1 MLADK
6 VIDPKLLEIIG
17 YRIPTEG
24 HYSVWP
30 LKVKGFLH
38 RNGGN
43 NIVMPKEV
51 TTILGVDFDID
62 TMYLMFKEHNF
73 ITKIDNLKKDRDFR
87 EANPEWQNVLNNAL
101 EHSEKESLKN
111 NTPLK
116 PMQEV
121 KKDIGYTDALQ
132 E

>member
-1 MLADK
+1 MLADG

-38 RNGGN
+38 HNGGN

-62 TMYLMFKEHNF
+62 TMYLMFKEFNF
-73 ITKIDNLKKDRDFR
+73 TTKIDKLKRDRDFR
-87 EANPEWQNVLNNAL
+87 KANPEWQNVLSKAI
-101 EHSEKESLKN
+101 EGSEKEALKN
-111 NTPLK
+111 NTVPK
-116 PMQEV
+116 SIQEI
-121 KKDIGYTDALQ
+121 KNEIGYMDALT

>member
-1 MLADK
+1 
-6 VIDPKLLEIIG
+6 
-17 YRIPTEG
+17 
-24 HYSVWP
+24 
-30 LKVKGFLH
+30 
-38 RNGGN
+38 
-43 NIVMPKEV
+43 MPKEV

-73 ITKIDNLKKDRDFR
+73 KTKIDNLKKDRDFR
-87 EANPEWQNVLNNAL
+87 EANPEWQNVLSKAL

-116 PMQEV
+116 PMQEI